1 MPDDKRGREKQARDA
16 DQRQRER
23 DVTAQLERGDE
34 TEPPVDE
41 RVIDDLSAE
50 LEQVEFPATG
60 ADIVAAVGERVIES
74 DNGTAPVKALVP
86 EMETEV
92 FDTPEAI
99 RLRLRRPTV
108 AGAMKRIVEAN
119 EAVSNDRL
127 GASKRTAYEKTLR
140 ALKGIDADDDDEGV
154 TYITDWIVDRTH
166 EKAAPPKSRDV
177 RREAATFCRKH
188 GYEVSNNDWLGI

>member
-23 DVTAQLERGDE
+23 DVVAQLERSEE

-41 RVIDDLSAE
+41 RVVDDIDE
-50 LEQVEFPATG
+50 LERVEFPATG
-60 ADIVAAVGERVIES
+60 ADIVEAVGDSVVETG
-74 DNGTAPVKALVP
+74 DGTAPIRALVP
-86 EMETEV
+86 ETETEV
-92 FDTPEAI
+92 YDTPEDV
-99 RLRLRRPTV
+99 RLRIRRPTV

-127 GASKRTAYEKTLR
+127 GVSKRTAYEKTLR
-140 ALKGIDADDDDEGV
+140 ALKGIDADDEDEGV
-154 TYITDWIVDRTH
+154 TYITDWVVDRIY
-166 EKAAPPKSRDV
+166 EKESPPKSRDV
-177 RREAATFCRKH
+177 RREAAEFCRKN

>member
-23 DVTAQLERGDE
+23 DVLAQLERSEE

-41 RVIDDLSAE
+41 RVVDDIDE
-50 LEQVEFPATG
+50 LEQLEFPATG

-74 DNGTAPVKALVP
+74 DDGTMPIRDLVP
-86 EMETEV
+86 ETDTEV
-92 FDTPEAI
+92 FDTPEDV
-99 RLRLRRPTV
+99 RLRIRRPTV
-108 AGAMKRIVEAN
+108 ARAMKRIVEAN

-140 ALKGIDADDDDEGV
+140 ALKGIDADDNDEGV

-166 EKAAPPKSRDV
+166 EKEATPNSRDV
-177 RREAATFCRKH
+177 RREAAEFCREN
-188 GYEVSNNDWLGI
+188 GYQVSNNDWLGI